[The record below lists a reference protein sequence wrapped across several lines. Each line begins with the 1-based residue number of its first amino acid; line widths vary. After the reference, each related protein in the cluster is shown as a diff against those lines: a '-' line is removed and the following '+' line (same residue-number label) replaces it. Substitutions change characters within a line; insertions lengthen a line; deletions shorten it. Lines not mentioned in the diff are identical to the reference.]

1 MMKKL
6 FLFLVL
12 FSNTIFSQTKED
24 VERDFDAPDSLYRED
39 QFYFNISYS
48 SLQNQPSGFR
58 QNKFSPSLSLG
69 FVRDMPINKNR
80 TFAFA
85 TGIGYTISAYNH
97 NLVIDPN
104 NGNLD
109 YSLIGNDVVYS
120 KDKLSIHTIDLPIEI
135 RWIDNLSD
143 SHKFWRI
150 YGGFKLSY
158 KVFNRYKFVADTG
171 TIKLSNIEDIN
182 KFLFGTYLSVG
193 WNTVNFYAYYG
204 LNPLFKSSAKIDGK
218 TVDLNALHFGLM
230 FYIL

>member
-1 MMKKL
+1 MKKL

-12 FSNTIFSQTKED
+12 FSNLIFSQTKED

-48 SLQNQPSGFR
+48 SLQNQPNGFR

-69 FVRDMPINKNR
+69 FLRDMPLNKAR
-80 TFAFA
+80 TFAIA
-85 TGIGYTISAYNH
+85 AGLGYTISAYNH

-104 NGNLD
+104 NGSLD
-109 YSLIGNDVVYS
+109 YSLIGNDVIYS

-135 RWIDNLSD
+135 RWRNSTPE

-150 YGGFKLSY
+150 YGGFKFSY
-158 KVFNRYKFVADTG
+158 KVFDRYKFVADTG

>member
-1 MMKKL
+1 M
-6 FLFLVL
+6 VL
-12 FSNTIFSQTKED
+12 FSNLIFSQTKED

-48 SLQNQPSGFR
+48 SLQNQPNGFR

-69 FVRDMPINKNR
+69 FLRDMPVNKAR
-80 TFAFA
+80 TFAIA
-85 TGIGYTISAYNH
+85 AGLGYTISAYNH
-97 NLVIDPN
+97 NLVI
-104 NGNLD
+104 
-109 YSLIGNDVVYS
+109 
-120 KDKLSIHTIDLPIEI
+120 EI
-135 RWIDNLSD
+135 RWRNSTSE

-150 YGGFKLSY
+150 YGGFKFSY
-158 KVFNRYKFVADTG
+158 KVFDRYKFVADSG
-171 TIKLSNIEDIN
+171 TIKLSNNDDIN
-182 KFLFGTYLSVG
+182 KFMAGTYLTVG